1 MGPPSAGSV
10 VITPFPFSD
19 LTESRLRPA
28 VVIADIG
35 LNDWILCQ
43 VTSNPYGDN
52 ATIRITDADFESG
65 SLHRVSYVRPGK
77 LFTGNQVIMRGTAG
91 QLNAAKYNEI
101 LEAIIVIISDNLQTM
116 GNSR

>member
-28 VVIADIG
+28 VVIADVG
-35 LNDWILCQ
+35 SNDWILCQ
-43 VTSNPYGDN
+43 VTSNPYGDS
-52 ATIRITDADFESG
+52 AAIRITDSDFEAG
-65 SLHRVSYVRPGK
+65 SLRRISFVRPGK
-77 LFTGNQVIMRGTAG
+77 LFTRNRAIMRGTAG
-91 QLNAAKYNEI
+91 QLNAAKFNEVLGTI
-101 LEAIIVIISDNLQTM
+101 IRLISGNLEIT